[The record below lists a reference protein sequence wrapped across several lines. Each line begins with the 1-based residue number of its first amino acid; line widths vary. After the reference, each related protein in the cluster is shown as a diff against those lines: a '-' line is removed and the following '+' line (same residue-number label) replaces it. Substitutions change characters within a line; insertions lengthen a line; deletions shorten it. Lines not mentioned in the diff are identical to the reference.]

1 MTSIK
6 TITAIAFATIL
17 ATIGVSTHTVNAAE
31 STAELQA
38 QLQQAQS
45 SVDQLNAQ
53 ASAKAVAIQTAQAN
67 IKDATAKIS
76 TYDTKITK
84 AQAEVD
90 QRTAN
95 MKAQLR
101 SLQKEAGSSVT
112 GNVYFDFILN
122 AKSLDDI
129 VSRSFTVGK
138 LNEANQQALED
149 VQTAAKNLADVK
161 QAAVD
166 NKATL
171 VANEAKLEKD
181 RDSLKSLAVE
191 AATKQA
197 DLQAKIDANEAAAK
211 ALQGDI
217 EKANAE
223 AKATAEKAT
232 AASTDTKVATK
243 STTTTAAASTSSS
256 AKPAAQSSS
265 IQATT
270 KSAAVTQTSTA
281 SSASGSLAG
290 AIGTAMAQIGV
301 PYKWGG
307 STPAGFD
314 CSGLTSYAAAAAGVH
329 LPRTSQAQSTLGH
342 SVSLSALQPG
352 DLLFWGGVG
361 SAYHVALYIGGGRY
375 VHAPQPGQNVTT
387 QSMSY
392 YRPSFARR
400 L

>member
-6 TITAIAFATIL
+6 TVTAIAFATIL
-17 ATIGVSTHTVNAAE
+17 TTIGVGAHTVNAAE
-31 STAELQA
+31 STASLQA
-38 QLQQAQS
+38 QLQQAQN
-45 SVDQLNAQ
+45 SVAKLNEQ
-53 ASAKAVAIQTAQAN
+53 ASVKAVAIQDAQAN
-67 IKDATAKIS
+67 IKDASAKIA
-76 TYDTKITK
+76 TYNVKITK
-84 AQAEVD
+84 AQSEVNK
-90 QRTAN
+90 RTAN

-122 AKSLDDI
+122 AKNLDDV

-166 NKATL
+166 NKAKL

-181 RDSLKSLAVE
+181 QDALKTLSVQ
-191 AATKQA
+191 AAAKQA
-197 DLQAKIDANEAAAK
+197 DLQAKIDANQAAVK
-211 ALQGDI
+211 KLQGDVA
-217 EKANAE
+217 KANAE
-223 AKATAEKAT
+223 AKAKAKAQT
-232 AASTDTKVATK
+232 TTKT
-243 STTTTAAASTSSS
+243 STTTKTTNTIQTAT
-256 AKPAAQSSS
+256 KPATVAQ
-265 IQATT
+265 TT
-270 KSAAVTQTSTA
+270 TT

-290 AIGTAMAQIGV
+290 AIGTALAQIGV
-301 PYKWGG
+301 PYVWGG

-314 CSGLTSYAAAAAGVH
+314 CSGLTSYAAASVGIS
-329 LPRTSQAQSTLGH
+329 LPRTAAAQSTLGH

-361 SAYHVALYIGGGRY
+361 SAYHVALYIGGGKY
-375 VHAPQPGQNVTT
+375 VHAPQPGQSVTT
-387 QSMSY
+387 QSMAY
-392 YRPSFARR
+392 YSPSFARR

>member
-101 SLQKEAGSSVT
+101 SLQKEAGASVT

-181 RDSLKSLAVE
+181 RDALKSLAVE
-191 AATKQA
+191 ASTKQA

-232 AASTDTKVATK
+232 AASTDTKAATK

-256 AKPAAQSSS
+256 ATPAAQSSS

>member
-6 TITAIAFATIL
+6 TVTAIAFATIL
-17 ATIGVSTHTVNAAE
+17 TTIGVGAHTVNAAE
-31 STAELQA
+31 STASLQA
-38 QLQQAQS
+38 QLQQAQN
-45 SVDQLNAQ
+45 SVAKLNEQ
-53 ASAKAVAIQTAQAN
+53 ASVKAVAIQDAQAN
-67 IKDATAKIS
+67 IKDASAKIA
-76 TYDTKITK
+76 TYNVKITK
-84 AQAEVD
+84 AQSEVNK
-90 QRTAN
+90 RTAN

-122 AKSLDDI
+122 AKNLDDV

-166 NKATL
+166 NKAKL

-181 RDSLKSLAVE
+181 QDALKTLSVQ
-191 AATKQA
+191 AAAKQA
-197 DLQAKIDANEAAAK
+197 DLQAKIDANQAAVK
-211 ALQGDI
+211 KLQGDVA
-217 EKANAE
+217 KANAE
-223 AKATAEKAT
+223 AKAKAKAQT
-232 AASTDTKVATK
+232 TTKT
-243 STTTTAAASTSSS
+243 STTTKTTNTIQTAT
-256 AKPAAQSSS
+256 KPAAVAQ
-265 IQATT
+265 TT
-270 KSAAVTQTSTA
+270 TT

-290 AIGTAMAQIGV
+290 AIGTALAQIGV
-301 PYKWGG
+301 PYVWGG

-314 CSGLTSYAAAAAGVH
+314 CSGLTSYAAASVGIS
-329 LPRTSQAQSTLGH
+329 LPRTAAAQSTLGH

-361 SAYHVALYIGGGRY
+361 SAYHVALYIGGGKY
-375 VHAPQPGQNVTT
+375 VHAPTEGQTVTT
-387 QSMSY
+387 QSMAY
-392 YRPSFARR
+392 YSPSFARR